1 MEEKTFVLCKCG
13 KWIPKQCYNHHLTT
27 KKHRRY
33 IWEQNCHDADV
44 TVPEYINRIITTTP
58 SGYGS

>member
-27 KKHRRY
+27 KKHKRY
-33 IWEQNCHDADV
+33 IWEQNCNDADV
-44 TVPEYINRIITTTP
+44 TVPTYINELLSP
-58 SGYGS
+58 